1 MTVGMNVEQLASFFV
16 EYKKVLR
23 SRAKHSPWYT
33 VQCTLYTAG
42 KQSKFLSL
50 YSTYLGGRSIYTP
63 VFGRLV
69 YIYPCITN
77 ICDSLAGPGGPLDT
91 TNLVFEDV

>member
-1 MTVGMNVEQLASFFV
+1 MIGDTQLGGPV
-16 EYKKVLR
+16 VM
-23 SRAKHSPWYT
+23 
-33 VQCTLYTAG
+33 G
-42 KQSKFLSL
+42 L
-50 YSTYLGGRSIYTP
+50 YSTYLGGRSIYTIQYTP